1 MTRGEVYMLDFG
13 VPFGSEPGMRR
24 PVVII
29 QSDRDNLNGLNT
41 KVVVPLTSN
50 TVNAN
55 VRGNVFIPK
64 KESGLSK
71 DSAALVHQIIVVDK
85 MRLEE
90 KLVKLSKDILKK
102 IEDEI
107 DYVTKDGFSKA

>member
-1 MTRGEVYMLDFG
+1 MTRGDVYMLDFG

-29 QSDRDNLNGLNT
+29 QSDKENLNGLNT

-50 TVNAN
+50 TINADLK
-55 VRGNVFIPK
+55 GNVFISK
-64 KESGLSK
+64 KDSGLSK
-71 DSAALVHQIIVVDK
+71 DSVALVHQIIVVDK
-85 MRLEE
+85 MRLEN

-102 IEDEI
+102 IENEI
-107 DYVTKDGFSKA
+107 DYVTKE

>member
-1 MTRGEVYMLDFG
+1 MTRGDVCMLDFG
-13 VPFGSEPGMRR
+13 IPFGSEPGMRR

-29 QSDRDNLNGLNT
+29 QSDKENLNGLNT

-50 TVNAN
+50 TVNADLQ
-55 VRGNVFIPK
+55 GNVFIPK

-71 DSAALVHQIIVVDK
+71 DSVALVHQIIVVDK

-90 KLVKLSKDILKK
+90 KLVKLPKSILEQ
-102 IEDEI
+102 IESEI
-107 DYVTKDGFSKA
+107 DYVTKE